1 MILGEILSGA
11 GAGMLVQAVVGSG
24 VWVSIW
30 VEIVVV
36 GAEEGVDPGILA
48 LVVGKVHSLVLA
60 VMLPGSVIGSGV

>member
-11 GAGMLVQAVVGSG
+11 RAGMLVQAVVGSG

-36 GAEEGVDPGILA
+36 GAEEEVDPGILA
-48 LVVGKVHSLVLA
+48 LVVGKVHS
-60 VMLPGSVIGSGV
+60 